1 MTLAKEEI
9 VDLGDNRSCTV
20 VDASDSF
27 IEVVFSQRPTCE
39 DYDLW
44 FKRGYRPLFSPK
56 ERTCNRGEFYD
67 VIFKATR
74 RQAPDTPVSSVTPR
88 FSITPALGQKAWINN
103 SVEGRVASFIDE
115 FPNQYVEVM
124 TIHDGITMHYA
135 PQAVYVENSLG
146 VRVKVQEF
154 VPHSDLSSRDKD
166 KVTIQQSIH
175 HLRSLLDSEA
185 EFEESA
191 AVANK
196 AYEALGRL

>member
-1 MTLAKEEI
+1 MTI
-9 VDLGDNRSCTV
+9 VKDEVVALGANRSCKV
-20 VDASDSF
+20 VDVSDTF
-27 IEVVFSQRPTCE
+27 IEVVFDRRPTCD

-56 ERTCNRGEFYD
+56 ERTCNGSTVYD

-74 RQAPDTPVSSVTPR
+74 RQAPETPVSSGTPR

-124 TIHDGITMHYA
+124 TIHDGISMHYV
-135 PQAVYVENSLG
+135 PQTVYVENSLG

-166 KVTIQQSIH
+166 RVTIQQSIH

-185 EFEESA
+185 EFEESS
-191 AVANK
+191 AVADK